1 MVISSPFTPRLLG
14 PQHTMAEHFPNPRPI
29 RNAAAPVPRWY
40 HVLRWTRLMQ
50 WSSSGFPAVGST
62 FDPLHWAPVS
72 AVSVWWGTQRLH
84 FGARGKHLT
93 SQQRLQSKMAGD
105 PNVGGVHDGFEW
117 GARGQ
122 TALLI
127 LWLYSSRLELSRSLN
142 GTPPEHH
149 IVLPCYRPYA
159 PQLVTTFIA

>member
-1 MVISSPFTPRLLG
+1 
-14 PQHTMAEHFPNPRPI
+14 MAEHFPNPRPI

-93 SQQRLQSKMAGD
+93 SQQQLQSKMAGD
-105 PNVGGVHDGFEW
+105 PNFWGSPWWFWVGSPRPDCTVDIV
-117 GARGQ
+117 AYCCYKLDSQ
-122 TALLI
+122 C
-127 LWLYSSRLELSRSLN
+127 LN

-159 PQLVTTFIA
+159 PQLVTTFIAYFEPRKKS